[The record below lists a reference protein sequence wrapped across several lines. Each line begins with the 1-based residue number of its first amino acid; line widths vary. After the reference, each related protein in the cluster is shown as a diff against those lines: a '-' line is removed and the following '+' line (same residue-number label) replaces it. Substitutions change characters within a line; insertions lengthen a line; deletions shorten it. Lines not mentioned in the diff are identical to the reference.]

1 MTIEEIFSNISTHMA
16 KGLLIHNQM
25 ASLYGFLNLRGY
37 QKCHEYHYYEESCN
51 YRCLQNFFLSHCNK
65 MIHENVV
72 EQPEI
77 IPNNWYKF
85 TKIEVDVNNK
95 RSAVKDLMK
104 KWVEW
109 EKETKTLLELS
120 YKQLYELG
128 EIDCALKIAYFIKDV
143 SKELADA
150 QEIHINLES
159 MGYDIVYIIDWQPDL
174 YKQYCKRI
182 KEIHEGGRDD

>member
-25 ASLYGFLNLRGY
+25 ASLYGFLNLKGY
-37 QKCHEYHYYEESCN
+37 QKCHEYHYYEETCN
-51 YRCLQNFFLSHCNK
+51 YRHLQNFFLSHCNK
-65 MIHENVV
+65 MIHENSI
-72 EQPEI
+72 EQPDI

-85 TKIEVDVNNK
+85 TKKEVDVNNK

-120 YKQLYELG
+120 YKQLYELN
-128 EIDCALKIAYFIKDV
+128 EINCAIEIMYFIKDV
-143 SKELADA
+143 GKELVDA
-150 QEIHINLES
+150 QETYINLES
-159 MGYDIVYIIDWQPDL
+159 MGYDIVYIIDRQPDL
-174 YKQYCKRI
+174 YTQYCKKI
-182 KEIHEGGRDD
+182 KEIHEGDEND

>member
-25 ASLYGFLNLRGY
+25 ASLYGFLNLCGY
-37 QKCHEYHYYEESCN
+37 QKCHEYHYYEESRN
-51 YRCLQNFFLSHCNK
+51 YRCLQNFFLTHCNK
-65 MIHENVV
+65 MIREGTV
-72 EQPEI
+72 EQPDI
-77 IPNNWYKF
+77 IPSNWYKF

-128 EIDCALKIAYFIKDV
+128 EIDCAIKVANFIKDV
-143 SKELADA
+143 SEELADA
-150 QEIHINLES
+150 QEKYIDLES
-159 MGYDIVYIIDWQPDL
+159 MGYDIVYIIDWQPTL
-174 YKQYCKRI
+174 YKQYCKKI
-182 KEIHEGGRDD
+182 KEIHEGDEND